1 MQMNFYPHLPPGY
14 FETHELEG
22 LNWKS
27 EKPVRDAI
35 NERMAAQ
42 AVKQFER
49 DSRQEMNRQRRAKI
63 CATIPEEIQGGGNQA
78 GDSPAPMGEHPC
90 IFVETKHG
98 NSKREHGGVHAR
110 SRMRPQGQPGRTRPA
125 EKRTQDPP
133 WTKRPGWVCLP
144 RQQSE
149 R

>member
-49 DSRQEMNRQRRAKI
+49 DSRREMYRQRRAKI
-63 CATIPEEIQGGGNQA
+63 CATIRRKYRVVGISLEIVRHPWE
-78 GDSPAPMGEHPC
+78 SIPC
-90 IFVETKHG
+90 IFVETKQ
-98 NSKREHGGVHAR
+98 RE
-110 SRMRPQGQPGRTRPA
+110 
-125 EKRTQDPP
+125 
-133 WTKRPGWVCLP
+133 
-144 RQQSE
+144 
-149 R
+149 

>member
-1 MQMNFYPHLPPGY
+1 MQINFYPDLPPGY

-49 DSRQEMNRQRRAKI
+49 DSQREMNRQRRAKI
-63 CATIPEEIQGGGNQA
+63 CGTIRKKYRVMKISLEIVRHPWE
-78 GDSPAPMGEHPC
+78 SIPC
-90 IFVETKHG
+90 IFVEPK
-98 NSKREHGGVHAR
+98 
-110 SRMRPQGQPGRTRPA
+110 
-125 EKRTQDPP
+125 
-133 WTKRPGWVCLP
+133 
-144 RQQSE
+144 QQE
-149 R
+149 